1 MIRIVLICLGVLI
14 GAALLGVSLSSEAGP
29 AKISTRDLEDLDVP
43 PEVRDMMPEYVHAVS
58 RGLRVAIMPLRAVLG
73 GTIGGIIGFAIS
85 FVVSKRRGPVST
97 VASKS
102 THRPR
107 NTARH
112 NLKVFFVFVVLAF
125 VLWLV
130 FIRVLIQGVMSD
142 SVLNDVKFYVAAQ
155 LAGLFAI
162 AFSGLV
168 VCREIVLSKKWATR
182 MNTAMLGP
190 FNRRKIP
197 FLNERQTKVVWLG
210 IVVALMALF
219 FPPWVAYGS
228 AVSDIGNTGIRT
240 PIGTPI
246 FAGFHFVIS
255 SKLSVLGEAPYVI
268 AEISWKVLGILE
280 LCLLAVC
287 LILIFLF
294 AGPEKQAKAGR

>member
-14 GAALLGVSLSSEAGP
+14 GAALLGVRLSSDAGT
-29 AKISTRDLEDLDVP
+29 AKISTKDLGVP
-43 PEVRDMMPEYVHAVS
+43 PEVREMMPEHVDAVS
-58 RGLRVAIMPLRAVLG
+58 RGLRIAVMPVRAVLG
-73 GTIGGIIGFAIS
+73 GIIGGIVGFAIS
-85 FVVSKRRGPVST
+85 FVVPKNPVVST
-97 VASKS
+97 MALKS
-102 THRPR
+102 TEGPR
-107 NTARH
+107 KTARH

-130 FIRVLIQGVMSD
+130 FIRVLIQGVMND
-142 SVLNDVKFYVAAQ
+142 SVLDDVEFYVAAQ

-190 FNRRKIP
+190 FNRRRIP
-197 FLNERQTKVVWLG
+197 FLNEKQMKVVWLG

-219 FPPWVAYGS
+219 FPPWVAYES
-228 AVSDIGNTGIRT
+228 AYGGTG
-240 PIGTPI
+240 IGTPI

-255 SKLSVLGEAPYVI
+255 SKLAVLGEAPYVI
-268 AEISWKVLGILE
+268 AQISWKVLGILE

-294 AGPEKQAKAGR
+294 AGAVKQDKAGS